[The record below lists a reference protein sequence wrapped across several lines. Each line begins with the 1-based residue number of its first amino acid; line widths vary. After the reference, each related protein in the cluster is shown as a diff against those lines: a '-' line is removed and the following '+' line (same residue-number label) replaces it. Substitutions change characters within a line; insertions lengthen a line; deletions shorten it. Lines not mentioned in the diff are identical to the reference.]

1 MTKVTARLDDGR
13 CSLRLEGHAEGSPAV
28 CNMISGLV
36 CTLAGWMVNHPEEC
50 RVLRCDISAD
60 RPGYALLDA
69 EGGRDTEQAFAFVLL
84 GLLQLERQHPEL
96 IRVEAENFF
105 PGKIKKV

>member
-1 MTKVTARLDDGR
+1 MTQVTARLTDGR
-13 CSLRLEGHAEGSPAV
+13 CVLRLEGHAEGSPAV

-36 CTLAGWMVNHPEEC
+36 CTLAGWMANHPEAC

-60 RPGYALLDA
+60 RPGYALLEA

-84 GLLQLERQHPEL
+84 GLMQLERQHPKL
-96 IRVEAENFF
+96 IRVEEINFF
-105 PGKIKKV
+105 PEK